1 VRVTDDTTLGELED
15 WLAKNGATLR
25 VKLSQGLFEVSM
37 VVTSD
42 QGTLSSQ
49 CAAPALGAAI
59 DKAIEGIGGCLRRA
73 LSVDRFLR
81 GE

>member
-1 VRVTDDTTLGELED
+1 VRVTDDTTLAELED

-49 CAAPALGAAI
+49 CAALGSAI